1 MHPDIWTWPAVSIGL
16 QSLYVLL
23 YMMCTSTGTF
33 AVTSACSC
41 SQLHD
46 LASQNMANRIAS
58 MAACVLRL
66 CVGRGMVVSG
76 AGSCVWGSKDAFRSR
91 GAFSETVESMSVYDD
106 SFPAVQTP
114 TVS

>member
-1 MHPDIWTWPAVSIGL
+1 MNDSLKSTLSEMFAIVGMTSFCRQARASGHLDLAGCKYWAAK
-16 QSLYVLL
+16 LYVLP

-33 AVTSACSC
+33 AVTSMCSC

-76 AGSCVWGSKDAFRSR
+76 VCSCV
-91 GAFSETVESMSVYDD
+91 
-106 SFPAVQTP
+106 
-114 TVS
+114 